1 MAALLWLSKNWQL
14 PQAQVVMGCLLVRA
28 GRSGARVSRARH
40 YLPSDALN
48 AVMLGAIAMA
58 SATAALFFLRF
69 WRQTRDTLFLY
80 FALAFGVDAVTRVA
94 LALGDISNEHEPLFY
109 MGRLVTVALILV
121 AIVNKNR
128 AGP

>member
-1 MAALLWLSKNWQL
+1 M
-14 PQAQVVMGCLLVRA
+14 
-28 GRSGARVSRARH
+28 
-40 YLPSDALN
+40 PSDALN

>member
-1 MAALLWLSKNWQL
+1 MQ
-14 PQAQVVMGCLLVRA
+14 
-28 GRSGARVSRARH
+28 
-40 YLPSDALN
+40 SDPFN

-80 FALAFGVDAVTRVA
+80 FALAFGVDAATRVA
-94 LALGDISNEHEPLFY
+94 LALGDVSSEQEPLFY
-109 MGRLVTVALILV
+109 MGRLVTFALILL

-128 AGP
+128 ADRR

>member
-1 MAALLWLSKNWQL
+1 MQ
-14 PQAQVVMGCLLVRA
+14 
-28 GRSGARVSRARH
+28 
-40 YLPSDALN
+40 SDALN
-48 AVMLGAIAMA
+48 AVMLGAIAMG

-80 FALAFGVDAVTRVA
+80 FSLAFAVDAATRIA

-109 MGRLVTVALILV
+109 MGRLVTFALILL

-128 AGP
+128 ADP